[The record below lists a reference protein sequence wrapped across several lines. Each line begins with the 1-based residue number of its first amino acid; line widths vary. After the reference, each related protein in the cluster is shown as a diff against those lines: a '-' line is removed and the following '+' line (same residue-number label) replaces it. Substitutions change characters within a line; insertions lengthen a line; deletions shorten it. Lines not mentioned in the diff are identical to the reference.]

1 MNLIILDVDGV
12 LNNDRSEQNFEPRIM
27 NILRHIVESCNAQ
40 IVISSDWRR
49 SGSNLARLRSELI
62 YYGMNFIDT
71 TPIINGEKRKRE
83 IARWLRDNPVWDKVV
98 ILDDLE
104 SARLYKPNKI
114 LFIQTDHRLGLT
126 EEDADKAVNFFRKE
140 R

>member
-1 MNLIILDVDGV
+1 MNLIILDIDGV
-12 LNNDRSEQNFEPRIM
+12 LNKSDGYEKFEPFMMR
-27 NILRHIVESCNAQ
+27 NLKHIVDSSGAQ

-49 SGSNLARLRSELI
+49 LGSNLARLRSELI

>member
-12 LNNDRSEQNFEPRIM
+12 LNNDHSEQNFEPRMM
-27 NILRHIVESCNAQ
+27 NNLRHIVETCNAQ

-49 SGSNLARLRSELI
+49 SGSNLARLRAELI
-62 YYGMNFIDT
+62 FYGMNFIDT
-71 TPIINGEKRKRE
+71 TPIRNGEKRKRE
-83 IARWLRDNPVWDKVV
+83 IAAYLRENPGWSKVV

-104 SARLYKPNKI
+104 SAGLYKPNQI
-114 LFIQTDHRLGLT
+114 LFIQTDHKLGLT

>member
-1 MNLIILDVDGV
+1 MNIIILDIDGV
-12 LNNDRSEQNFEPRIM
+12 LNKSDGDEKFEPFMMR
-27 NILRHIVESCNAQ
+27 NLKHIVDSSGAQ

-49 SGSNLARLRSELI
+49 LGSNLARLRSELI

-83 IARWLRDNPVWDKVV
+83 IARWLRENPVWDKVV

-104 SARLYKPNKI
+104 SAGLYKPNKI

-140 R
+140 K